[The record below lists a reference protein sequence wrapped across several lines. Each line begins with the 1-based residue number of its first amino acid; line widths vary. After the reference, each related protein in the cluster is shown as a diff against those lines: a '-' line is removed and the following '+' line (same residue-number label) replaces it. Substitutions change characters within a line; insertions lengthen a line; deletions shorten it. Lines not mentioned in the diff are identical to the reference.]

1 MLNKINN
8 TSCFFH
14 HVAAIVGKLAGIKL
28 ITTVQPCLLCNFKPA
43 VQHIFLPSYYS
54 GIHSN
59 FKFLGDNDS
68 VLFFVNVC
76 T

>member
-1 MLNKINN
+1 MLTLQLQTN
-8 TSCFFH
+8 
-14 HVAAIVGKLAGIKL
+14 LY
-28 ITTVQPCLLCNFKPA
+28 FKPA